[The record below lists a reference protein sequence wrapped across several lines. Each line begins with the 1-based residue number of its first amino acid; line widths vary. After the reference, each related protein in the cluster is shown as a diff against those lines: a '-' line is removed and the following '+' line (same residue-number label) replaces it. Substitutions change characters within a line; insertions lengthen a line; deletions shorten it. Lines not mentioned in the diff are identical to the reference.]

1 MKFGTAIVIVLLAVI
16 GIMAAYFFGVAA
28 GKRSCRAN
36 VLPLVEYRDT
46 CSTVVLQD
54 STVAKPVV
62 ITGDVKRVR
71 TTPKRVVIIP
81 LDTTTTLTDSILPYT
96 LDETPKTPKLYE
108 YSDSSYLLQV
118 KEYVVVVGDI
128 VAFERTI
135 KLDTL
140 MLEKRFTNTIV
151 TTVTQPV
158 IVKDYPTRI
167 GIMGT
172 VDTKAAFGVGA
183 YSIFPQGQTV
193 GVSYNVTNKAL
204 MLNAGVPIFNIKK
217 RK

>member
-1 MKFGTAIVIVLLAVI
+1 MKFGTILFVLVVVA
-16 GIMAAYFFGVAA
+16 AAYFIGLSR
-28 GKRSCRAN
+28 GKKACRADYI
-36 VLPLVEYRDT
+36 PMIEYRDT
-46 CSTVVLQD
+46 CRTVIMQD
-54 STVAKPVV
+54 SVVSQPVV
-62 ITGDVKRVR
+62 VEGKTVKQRVL
-71 TTPKRVVIIP
+71 PKRVTVV
-81 LDTTTTLTDSILPYT
+81 DADSITSVVNVIP
-96 LDETPKTPKLYE
+96 DSGVVTPSIVTKLYE
-108 YSDSSYLLQV
+108 YSYESDLLDIN
-118 KEYVVVVGDI
+118 EYVMSTGAV
-128 VAFERTI
+128 VAFERTL

-140 MLEKRFTNTIV
+140 QLEKRFTNTIV

-158 IVKDYPTRI
+158 IIKDYPTRI

-193 GVSYNVTNKAL
+193 GLSYNITNKAI

>member
-1 MKFGTAIVIVLLAVI
+1 MKFGTVLLVVVAI
-16 GIMAAYFFGVAA
+16 AAAYFIGLSV
-28 GKRSCRAN
+28 GKRSCRADYI
-36 VLPLVEYRDT
+36 PMIEYRDT
-46 CSTVVLQD
+46 CSTVITKD
-54 STVAKPVV
+54 SVVSQPIVIKGEAEKARVKPKKV
-62 ITGDVKRVR
+62 T
-71 TTPKRVVIIP
+71 IIP
-81 LDTTTTLTDSILPYT
+81 LDTITEDSDSILAHT
-96 LDETPKTPKLYE
+96 LDQTPKTPKLYE
-108 YSDSSYLLQV
+108 YEYTSSLLQV
-118 KEYVVVVGDI
+118 KEHIIAVGDI
-128 VAFERTI
+128 IAFERTVE
-135 KLDTL
+135 LDTL
-140 MLEKRFTNTIV
+140 MLEKTFTNTIV

-193 GVSYNVTNKAL
+193 GLSYSITNKAL